1 MLWSCWCLYIVWNN
15 VFVHG
20 TMCFK
25 HILVWGVWKELCRP
39 QCLFQE
45 YSWQLLLWSL
55 LCMLMI
61 SFGIKCNLSKK
72 FETVDLG
79 EIHYCLGIQ
88 VNCIWQDQTIYIY
101 NQTKWSNWRYIY
113 AFWYDWKRMNKNPF
127 YLPIVNFKK
136 IWVFIV
142 M

>member
-45 YSWQLLLWSL
+45 NSWQLLLWAL

-72 FETVDLG
+72 FETMDLG

-101 NQTKWSNWRYIY
+101 IYIY
-113 AFWYDWKRMNKNPF
+113 ITKLSDHIEGIYMHFGMIEKEWIKIPF
-127 YLPIVNFKK
+127 TYQL
-136 IWVFIV
+136 
-142 M
+142 